1 MNINHNSASAAEPIK
16 NLGHL
21 MRWKDYI
28 KNNYSHKRY
37 VFFLLCLDTGI
48 SPGIILNLK
57 NKEIDGQTL
66 LVDPA
71 TRQTV
76 KLHLINIPSSGEFDD
91 QISIRISDEDFKE
104 VKKLRALEPDAIYLF
119 ESEARQVN
127 NPKPWSRDYI
137 TRFLKESAEHAG
149 LDEKI
154 GFLTLQKTW
163 GSHLVVHANY
173 SLWEIQRILRKH
185 SLAATRQY
193 LGITTEEI
201 CLR

>member
-1 MNINHNSASAAEPIK
+1 MNVNHNSASAAEPIK

-76 KLHLINIPSSGEFDD
+76 KLHL
-91 QISIRISDEDFKE
+91 
-104 VKKLRALEPDAIYLF
+104 
-119 ESEARQVN
+119 
-127 NPKPWSRDYI
+127 
-137 TRFLKESAEHAG
+137 
-149 LDEKI
+149 
-154 GFLTLQKTW
+154 
-163 GSHLVVHANY
+163 
-173 SLWEIQRILRKH
+173 
-185 SLAATRQY
+185 
-193 LGITTEEI
+193 
-201 CLR
+201 